1 MRCGTHRTFMS
12 SIAPHDA
19 TIIQLNRNT
28 PLSTLFT
35 AIPHGVDH
43 GALLRTEPAFSAQ
56 IFRRLGA
63 PLPSHLTAVRWLPGS
78 NRELTRGGGS
88 LDLRHPKLAGSLEHQ
103 LMRVVRQ
110 YMFLGNTYF
119 KFRNFAP
126 YSPPVAIQGDLSP
139 SLTRQRI
146 EHRDGSTRT
155 AKETRTV
162 TGALRLTRS
171 IG

>member
-1 MRCGTHRTFMS
+1 M
-12 SIAPHDA
+12 
-19 TIIQLNRNT
+19 
-28 PLSTLFT
+28 
-35 AIPHGVDH
+35 
-43 GALLRTEPAFSAQ
+43 
-56 IFRRLGA
+56 
-63 PLPSHLTAVRWLPGS
+63 
-78 NRELTRGGGS
+78 
-88 LDLRHPKLAGSLEHQ
+88 RHPKLAGSLEHQ

>member
-1 MRCGTHRTFMS
+1 MS

-78 NRELTRGGGS
+78 NRELTRGGLS
-88 LDLRHPKLAGSLEHQ
+88 RFETPKTGGQ
-103 LMRVVRQ
+103 
-110 YMFLGNTYF
+110 FGT
-119 KFRNFAP
+119 
-126 YSPPVAIQGDLSP
+126 PVDACG
-139 SLTRQRI
+139 
-146 EHRDGSTRT
+146 
-155 AKETRTV
+155 
-162 TGALRLTRS
+162 
-171 IG
+171 